1 MGASQT
7 VQLQCSANSS
17 LQATVSAER
26 QENTDLTYGAADLSS
41 TSVTDVLTLSSAGVV
56 ESILLAND
64 DGSSDVKITAVWTN
78 GSNTVQSN
86 LSYEMVIPAGSSV
99 ELLEQPLAMPS
110 GHKIRATANVANR
123 CEVIV
128 AAKYAS

>member
-1 MGASQT
+1 M
-7 VQLQCSANSS
+7 
-17 LQATVSAER
+17 QATVSAER

-78 GSNTVQSN
+78 GSNTVHSN

>member
-1 MGASQT
+1 MGASET

-26 QENTDLTYGAADLSS
+26 QENTDLTYGSADLSS
-41 TSVTDVLTLSSAGVV
+41 TSVTTVLTMSSAGVV
-56 ESILLAND
+56 ESILLTND
-64 DGSSDVKITAVWTN
+64 DGSADVKVTTAWTN
-78 GSNTVQSN
+78 SSGTVQSN
-86 LSYEMVIPAGSSV
+86 LSYEMVIPAASSV